1 MMINASE
8 PRPPVGILV
17 AQLPVADLAAS
28 VTFYSQLLGLEL
40 RREFVVD
47 GLVTGCSLS
56 RGDLPYALSLRLKT
70 TLPAGDADLRG
81 EHPVIWRVEND
92 DALEEFRRHAERLGM
107 SPTSRRHDDGNLV
120 CVVDPDGHDVL
131 VGLPIRAWTDF
142 QGYELTS
149 HGYQRSH
156 DQPLLTV
163 NGSR

>member
-1 MMINASE
+1 MNDGSE
-8 PRPPVGILV
+8 PCPPIGILV
-17 AQLPVADLAAS
+17 AQLPVGADLAAS
-28 VTFYSQLLGLEL
+28 ATFYCRLLGLAL

-70 TLPAGDADLRG
+70 TLRSGDADLSG
-81 EHPVIWRVEND
+81 EHPVIWRAAND
-92 DALEEFRRHAERLGM
+92 EALEKFRRHAEHLGM

-131 VGLPIRAWTDF
+131 VGLPLRAWTDF

-149 HGYQRSH
+149 EGYRSSH
-156 DQPLLTV
+156 DQPLLIA
-163 NGSR
+163 NGSH